1 MSKEENYQFQNGF
14 IYKKCDY
21 IESEKEE

>member
-1 MSKEENYQFQNGF
+1 MSKENNYQFQNGF

-21 IESEKEE
+21 IESEEEE